1 MRILIVTAHADDE
14 TIGCFSVMREW
25 AAEVHILHAT
35 DSVPR
40 NRFFAFRAGFLTRRA
55 YRAGRREEMHS
66 VLAKAGISASRY
78 QRLDFA
84 DQEAAQHCRRIREVV
99 RGYSAERIYTHAY
112 EGGHP
117 DHDTLAF
124 ALAGLPNVWE
134 FPLYH
139 ACGGSFV
146 PQTFLDGAPEVI
158 ATLDTAARQTKRDW
172 LDGFRSQR
180 RDIGKFPIE
189 REVFRPM
196 RAYDFTRPPHV
207 GRLYYEIHGLG
218 ATWPQWRDAVA
229 NSLSADQR

>member
-14 TIGCFSVMREW
+14 TIGCFTVMREK

-55 YRAGRREEMHS
+55 YRAARREEMQA
-66 VLAKAGISASRY
+66 VLAKAGIPAARY
-78 QRLDFA
+78 HRLDFA
-84 DQEAAQHCRRIREVV
+84 DQEASRHCRQIRECV
-99 RGYSAERIYTHAY
+99 RGYSADRIYTHAY

-139 ACGGSFV
+139 AWGASFV
-146 PQTFLDGAPEVI
+146 PQTFLNGPPEVT
-158 ATLDTAARQTKRDW
+158 ANLDPEARQTKLDW
-172 LDGFRSQR
+172 LGLFRSQQ
-180 RDIGKFPIE
+180 RDIRRFPIE

-207 GRLYYEIHGLG
+207 GRLYYEVHKLG
-218 ATWPQWRDAVA
+218 STWAEWRAAVDK
-229 NSLSADQR
+229 SITLG